1 MQLAIDEFS
10 LTTVPIDLHF
20 NGQPLS
26 KGTAF
31 TWERDNKHY
40 LITNWHNVSGRN
52 PNNDRHLS
60 PTAAEP
66 NILYGS
72 FNTKGKNIG
81 DKDLVRIYIRQ
92 DSGEAN
98 WLVHP
103 THKRKIDVVA
113 IPLTGDFVSSI
124 HFYSIN
130 KMGSPDLLVGIGM
143 DVFVLGYPFG
153 PGKTGLP
160 VWKRGSIASE
170 PDLVP
175 HVEKYLLVDTASRP
189 GMSGSPVILRSYG
202 THVSRGGVS
211 LTLGAANKFIGVY
224 SGRLH
229 TQDPL
234 DRADRNGLVS
244 NLHRRDHRRRSQ
256 RLRVGH
262 IEAGEPRL
270 LS

>member
-1 MQLAIDEFS
+1 MPAIDVFS
-10 LTTVPIDLHF
+10 LTTVPIDLYF
-20 NGQPLS
+20 NEQPLS

-40 LITNWHNVSGRN
+40 LITNWHNVSGRD
-52 PNNDRHLS
+52 PNTDKHLS
-60 PTAAEP
+60 ATAAEP
-66 NILYGS
+66 NRLYGM
-72 FNTKGKNIG
+72 FNTKGQNIG
-81 DKDLVRIYIRQ
+81 HKHQMAFRIRE
-92 DSGEAN
+92 DSGEAH

-124 HFYSIN
+124 DFYSIN
-130 KMGSPDLLVGIGM
+130 KMGSRDLLVKIGM

-153 PGKTGLP
+153 PGNGLP

-175 HVEKYLLVDTASRP
+175 DPDKYLLVDTASRP
-189 GMSGSPVILRSYG
+189 GMSGSPVILRTYFM
-202 THVSRGGVS
+202 HVTQGNEITVTPGP
-211 LTLGAANKFIGVY
+211 ANKFIGVY

-234 DRADRNGLVS
+234 EAQIGMVWSDTFIDQIIDGGL
-244 NLHRRDHRRRSQ
+244 RDY
-256 RLRVGH
+256 G
-262 IEAGEPRL
+262 
-270 LS
+270 